1 VHWTNSAAPTAKR
14 LGVDELVVSWDGGA
28 SPIMKAARGRGYR
41 VYVEASPQQAA
52 AVAEASAKLGLAGV
66 ILNVRQR
73 ERQGAQAALRK
84 LRSTYPQLRFLLLNP
99 DGKQPQMKGGL
110 IIKRDAIL
118 EISSPTAQPWID
130 TNLALIRIEQVS
142 DPEQIPLYTFS
153 WNFSDPAQ
161 QERGP
166 TAEDYLLAVAEAGAF
181 HADLILDLPEELQK
195 GLAQN
200 NASAWAVWNQVKPF
214 VEFYSTATKARRKPA
229 ANVGVVI
236 DNFETSYEAVN
247 LLARHNIPFRVLHP
261 SDLKSVDLNGFE
273 VIVVFA
279 KPDKEA
285 AARISE
291 IAARGGT
298 VVLVES
304 AGSYPWQTAQPER
317 MNEHTVSYVVGKG
330 RVLEL
335 SEPVTD
341 PETFAQDI
349 RRQDRFHE
357 EILVEDHVL
366 ALVGAQCSEDVAGLA
381 EVRPAPRQRNG
392 LHVGDGLDLPRVAE
406 RSVEPQDR
414 SPVVHDEGDIAR
426 EVQGVEPRVE
436 IPRMIRELVCRRRRF
451 SRLAHPDE
459 VRRETSPEPR

>member
-1 VHWTNSAAPTAKR
+1 MHWTNSAAPTAKR
-14 LGVDELVVSWDGGA
+14 LGVDELVISWDGGA
-28 SPIMKAARGRGYR
+28 SPLLKAARRQGYR

-52 AVAEASAKLGLAGV
+52 AAAEAGAKLGLAGV
-66 ILNVRQR
+66 ILSVPQR
-73 ERQGAQAALRK
+73 ERQEAQEALRK
-84 LRSTYPQLRFLLLNP
+84 LRSTYPHLRFLLLNP

-130 TNLALIRIEQVS
+130 TNLALIRIEQMS

-181 HADLILDLPEELQK
+181 HADLILDLSEELQK

-200 NASAWAVWNQVKPF
+200 TAGAWAVWNQVKPF
-214 VEFYSTATKARRKPA
+214 VEFYSAATKRREPA

-285 AARISE
+285 GARISE
-291 IAARGGT
+291 IAAGGGT
-298 VVLVES
+298 VVLVDS

-317 MNEHTVSYVVGKG
+317 MNEHTVSYAVGKG

-349 RRQDRFHE
+349 RRLMAKQQVLISLWNALTTVAVPYRE
-357 EILVEDHVL
+357 EGGTVKVL
-366 ALVGAQCSEDVAGLA
+366 ELINYAA
-381 EVRPAPRQRNG
+381 EP
-392 LHVGDGLDLPRVAE
+392 LRV
-406 RSVEPQDR
+406 Q
-414 SPVVHDEGDIAR
+414 
-426 EVQGVEPRVE
+426 VQVKGSFSS
-436 IPRMIRELVCRRRRF
+436 IRYE
-451 SRLAHPDE
+451 
-459 VRRETSPEPR
+459 SPERGCCESLTPVQHDGFTEFVVPGLRIAGRVHLEMQNGSEPSRPRPK